1 MSSVNSFTTSAAATG
16 SGQVPLHGGGTD
28 ASLVQE
34 MKHEIRSLVQEIT
47 QLAQADITE
56 EEFYAG
62 ALNRIVSAMA
72 AVGGAIWTLDQN
84 TFSLQYQVNLA
95 QVGLGSSEG
104 ARVQHQRLLERVAE
118 SQQALLVPPRSGP
131 PGESEAANPSDQLL
145 VIAPLLSEGRVQ
157 GIVEIFQRPGGGP
170 TTQRGYLRFLAQMAD
185 IAADFLKNRRLRQ
198 LHDKQQVW
206 QQLEQ
211 FLQSIHGSLDLR
223 ATSYAV
229 VNEARRLLGCDRV
242 SLALCTGGGRARI
255 EAVSGLDS
263 IERRANQIRRLQDLS
278 RAVLKTRQPF
288 WHEAGGEDAPP
299 QIEAPLQQYVDV
311 SHARMLGIV
320 PLFAPATRR
329 EATSTEPE
337 NGVAKSGPLLGALVI
352 EQLREDRASAS
363 LRSRTETVAL
373 HTSTAIA
380 NADRYSS
387 LFLLPVWQTLGR
399 ATRFFRGW
407 ALARTILLVGLL
419 AAGGAALLLVQ
430 QDFEIAARGRLQPA
444 ERREVFA
451 GIEGIVAQVPVRHG
465 QQVQAGEVLVEMQ
478 NNDLEQQL
486 ASLIGRQNTNQEQ
499 VAALQR
505 ALLDTSAANSRLEPG
520 EENRMAGQM
529 LELRQEAENLQ
540 RELELFRAKQR
551 RLTVVAEQP
560 GQVITWKV
568 DELLLRRPVDRGQV
582 LMTVANPHGP
592 WELELYV
599 PERRMKHLAN
609 ALNLPAQEGQR
620 PPLEVTFMLSSHPG
634 EEFHG
639 SVVEIEQT
647 TEVRG
652 EDGNTVLVRVA
663 IDKNALPP
671 LHDQVSVTGK
681 LYCGRTSI
689 GHAWF
694 CDLIE
699 AAQTKILF
707 WL

>member
-1 MSSVNSFTTSAAATG
+1 MSSVDFFNANAT
-16 SGQVPLHGGGTD
+16 VPAGGDIPLPSRGAD

-34 MKHEIRSLVQEIT
+34 MKHEIRSLVQEIA
-47 QLAQADITE
+47 QLAQADISGD
-56 EEFYAG
+56 EFYAG

-72 AVGGAIWTLDQN
+72 AVGGAFWAIDQEG
-84 TFSLQYQVNLA
+84 FSVQYQVNLA
-95 QVGLGSSEG
+95 QVALSSNET

-131 PGESEAANPSDQLL
+131 PGESEAANPTEQLL
-145 VIAPLLSEGRVQ
+145 VLAPILFEGRSH
-157 GIVEIFQRPGGGP
+157 GILEIFQRPGGGP

-185 IAADFLKNRRLRQ
+185 LAGDFLKNHRLRQ
-198 LHDKQQVW
+198 LQDRQQVW

-223 ATSYAV
+223 QTSYAV

-242 SLALCTGGGRARI
+242 SLALCSGGGRARI

-278 RAVLKTRQPF
+278 RAVLKTRQAF
-288 WHEAGGEDAPP
+288 WYEAGGDDTPP
-299 QIEAPLQQYVDV
+299 QIEEPLQQYVDV

-320 PLFAPATRR
+320 PLFAPPAKR
-329 EATSTEPE
+329 EASATGAEPLS
-337 NGVAKSGPLLGALVI
+337 KQSGPLLGALVI

-363 LRSRTETVAL
+363 LRSRTETVAP
-373 HTSTAIA
+373 HAATAIA
-380 NADRYSS
+380 NSDRYSS
-387 LFLLPVWQTLGR
+387 LFLLPLWQALGR
-399 ATRFFRGW
+399 ASRLVRGW
-407 ALARTILLVGLL
+407 ALVRTLLVLSLL
-419 AAGGAALLLVQ
+419 IGGGISLAVVQ
-430 QDFEIAARGRLQPA
+430 QDFEIAARGKLQPA

-451 GIEGIVAQVPVRHG
+451 GIAGIVASVPVRHG
-465 QQVQAGEVLVEMQ
+465 QVVQPGDVLVELQ

-499 VAALQR
+499 IAALQR
-505 ALLDTSAANSRLEPG
+505 AMLDSAANANLQPG

-540 RELELFRAKQR
+540 RELELFRARQR
-551 RLTVVAEQP
+551 QLTVVADQP

-568 DELLLRRPVDRGQV
+568 DDLLLRRPVERGQV

-599 PERRMKHLAN
+599 PERRMKHLAT
-609 ALNLPAQEGQR
+609 AVNLPPEAGQR
-620 PPLEVTFMLSSHPG
+620 PPLDVVFMLSSHPG

-639 SVVEIEQT
+639 RVVEIEQT

-663 IDKNALPP
+663 IDKDALPP
-671 LHDQVSVTGK
+671 LHDQVTVTAR

-689 GHAWF
+689 GYAWF

-699 AAQTKILF
+699 AAQAKVLF